1 MYLGRSIIICYFQS
15 PDMPTKPRETIHEI
29 PSRDPNDTRSPFF
42 GVELK
47 PLARVYLTRQRL
59 YEKSCS
65 DENPGGTNDEDTGFD
80 DPTASGGMA
89 FAVNDTFY
97 YRCTRVLE

>member
-1 MYLGRSIIICYFQS
+1 
-15 PDMPTKPRETIHEI
+15 MPTKPHETIQEI
-29 PSRDPNDTRSPFF
+29 TSSYPSDPRSPFF
-42 GVELK
+42 GVEMK

-65 DENPGGTNDEDTGFD
+65 DENLGGANDDDSGFD

-89 FAVNDTFY
+89 SAVNDTFY
-97 YRCTRVLE
+97 YRCTGV